1 MLAVYASAINRDDPL
16 SGLTVG
22 ERPEPEIPDGWTA
35 ITVRA
40 ASLNHHDLWSLRGV
54 GLPEDRLPMILGC
67 DAAGID
73 ADGNE
78 VIAHSV
84 INDPVVAWRRDARSR
99 AGRCCPSATRA
110 RSPTRSPCRA
120 GTCVPKPPELSFEE
134 ASCLPTAWLT
144 AYRML
149 FTRGALSPGS
159 TVLVQ
164 GATGGVA
171 TALTVLGSAAGIR
184 MWVTGRSEE
193 KRAHALELG
202 ADQVFE
208 PGARMPERVDAV
220 METIGQATWAHSV
233 RALKPGGKIVISGA
247 TTGDAPPA
255 ELTRIFFLQLSVI
268 GSTMGTR
275 EELGR
280 LIRMCIDKGVRPAI
294 SRTVPLADA
303 RQGFEAMLRGETAG
317 KIVLTNS

>member
-1 MLAVYASAINRDDPL
+1 MLAVFASAINRDDPL

-67 DAAGID
+67 DAAGVD
-73 ADGNE
+73 EDGNE

-84 INDPVVAWRRDARSR
+84 INDPSWHGDETLDPRRSLLSERYQGTFADKVAVPRWNLI
-99 AGRCCPSATRA
+99 
-110 RSPTRSPCRA
+110 
-120 GTCVPKPPELSFEE
+120 PKPPELSFEE

-149 FTRGALSPGS
+149 FTRGAMSPGS

-202 ADQVFE
+202 ADQIFE
-208 PGARMPERVDAV
+208 PGARLPERVDAV

-233 RALKPGGKIVISGA
+233 RALRPGGKIVISGA

-280 LIRMCIDKGVRPAI
+280 LIRMCVDKGVRPAI
-294 SRTVPLADA
+294 SATVPLADA
-303 RQGFEAMLRGETAG
+303 RQGFEAMLRGEMAG
-317 KIVLTNS
+317 KIVFANS